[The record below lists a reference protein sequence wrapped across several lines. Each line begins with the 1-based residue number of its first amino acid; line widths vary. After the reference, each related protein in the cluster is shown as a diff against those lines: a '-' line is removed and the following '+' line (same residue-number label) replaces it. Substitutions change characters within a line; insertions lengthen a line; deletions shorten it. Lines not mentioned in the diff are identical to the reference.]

1 MNMDNKMDNKKVLV
15 TGGAGY
21 VGSALVEKLL
31 AKGYKVKVLD
41 SLLHYNGI
49 EPFKGNKNFEFI
61 NGDIRHLEDLCR
73 AVNDVYAVCHL
84 AGIVGDPAC
93 NIDFTETVTVNHEA
107 TKSLV
112 EICKMFKTKR
122 LIFAS
127 SCSVYGASK
136 DIILNEGSF
145 LKPISFYAKTKID
158 SEKLIVNG
166 NNSDIIP
173 TILRFG
179 TVYGQSRRM
188 RFDLVVNILTAKAAM
203 EGTMTVFHGEAWRPM
218 IHVDDA
224 ANSYLAVL
232 EAPDKLVNREIFNVG
247 SNSQNYQ
254 IKDIG
259 VLVEEFVSGS
269 KLVLIT
275 KKEDARNYRVSFDKI
290 SNLLGY
296 KVEKTV
302 LDGIKEMAYSLKN
315 GEINDYKDKIYYN
328 VHLKEYE

>member
-1 MNMDNKMDNKKVLV
+1 MDNKKVLV

-41 SLLHYNGI
+41 SMLDYNGKKTL
-49 EPFKGNKNFEFI
+49 EENKNLEVV
-61 NGDIRHLEDLCR
+61 NGDIRHLEDLYI
-73 AVNDVYAVCHL
+73 AIHDVYAVLHL

-93 NIDFTETVTVNHEA
+93 NVDFTATITVNHEA

-112 EICKMFKTKR
+112 EICKRFNVKR

-145 LKPISFYAKTKID
+145 LNPISSYAKTQID
-158 SEKLIVNG
+158 SEQIILNSIG
-166 NNSDIIP
+166 SDIVP
-173 TILRFG
+173 TMLRFG
-179 TVYGQSRRM
+179 TVYGMSDRM
-188 RFDLVVNILTAKAAM
+188 RFDLVVNILTAKAVM
-203 EGTMTVFHGEAWRPM
+203 EGSMTVFHGETWRPM

-224 ANSYLAVL
+224 ANSYITVL
-232 EAPDKLVNREIFNVG
+232 EAPDELVNREIFNVG

-254 IKDIG
+254 MIELG
-259 VLVEEFVSGS
+259 RLVEQAIPGSQLEQVS
-269 KLVLIT
+269 IN
-275 KKEDARNYRVSFDKI
+275 EDERNYRVSFDKI

-296 KVEKTV
+296 KTEKTV
-302 LDGIKEMAYSLKN
+302 LDGIKEIADSLRNGKIKN
-315 GEINDYKDKIYYN
+315 YKDDIYYN
-328 VHLKEYE
+328 VHLMEYK

>member
-1 MNMDNKMDNKKVLV
+1 MRMDGTMNDKKVLV

-21 VGSALVEKLL
+21 VGSVLVEKLL
-31 AKGYKVKVLD
+31 AKGYRVKVLD

-49 EPFKGNKNFEFI
+49 ESFKGNKDFEFI
-61 NGDIRHLEDLCR
+61 KGDIRHLEDLCR

-93 NIDFTETVTVNHEA
+93 NIDYTETVTVNLEA

-145 LKPISFYAKTKID
+145 LNPISSYAKTKID
-158 SEKLIVNG
+158 SEKIILNC
-166 NNSDIIP
+166 NDSDILP

-188 RFDLVVNILTAKAAM
+188 RFDLVVNILTAKAVT
-203 EGTMTVFHGEAWRPM
+203 EGAMTVFHGETWRPM

-224 ANSYLAVL
+224 ANSYLTIL
-232 EAPDKLVNREIFNVG
+232 EAPDELVSNEIFNVG
-247 SNSQNYQ
+247 SNLQNSQM
-254 IKDIG
+254 KDLG
-259 VLVEEFVSGS
+259 VLVEEAIQGS
-269 KLVLIT
+269 KLELVT
-275 KKEDARNYRVSFDKI
+275 KNEDERNYRVSFDKI
-290 SNLLGY
+290 FNLLGY
-296 KVEKTV
+296 RTNKTIV
-302 LDGIKEMAYSLKN
+302 DGIKEMADNLTN